1 MIVELRLKKKEDI
14 GSMKKVLIIITSLVL
29 TLGCSVCVYAAPKTM
44 KNGDIFDAEVYAALY
59 PDVVAV
65 YGTSESKLY
74 SHYQKY
80 GKKEGRIAYIPA
92 PTVPAATLVATPA
105 TVATPVATPATVAT
119 TEQQQ
124 VINSLLAYLKNPIQD
139 PVTLSRS
146 FFVDTSFSPVSADFE
161 STIVSS
167 LRNAGYTLTPST
179 KVVNGVRAWDGVI
192 YSVTIYNIKGNGLT
206 GGSICLHDDPTCKEV
221 ACNVYK

>member
-92 PTVPAATLVATPA
+92 PTVPAAT
-105 TVATPVATPATVAT
+105 PVATPATVAT

-124 VINSLLAYLKNPIQD
+124 VINSLLAYLKNPVQN
-139 PVTLSRS
+139 PVTLSRF

-161 STIVSS
+161 STIVSA
-167 LRNAGYTLTPST
+167 LRNAGYTLTPSI

>member
-92 PTVPAATLVATPA
+92 PTVPAAT
-105 TVATPVATPATVAT
+105 PVATPATVAT

-124 VINSLLAYLKNPIQD
+124 VINSLLAYLKNPVQN
-139 PVTLSRS
+139 PVTLSRF

-161 STIVSS
+161 STIVSA
-167 LRNAGYTLTPST
+167 LRNAGYTLTPSI

-192 YSVTIYNIKGNGLT
+192 YSVTIYDIKGNGLT
-206 GGSICLHDDPTCKEV
+206 GGSISLHDDPTCKEV
-221 ACNVYK
+221 ACDVYK

>member
-1 MIVELRLKKKEDI
+1 MICKKMIVELRLKKKEDI
-14 GSMKKVLIIITSLVL
+14 GTMKKVLIIITSLVL

-92 PTVPAATLVATPA
+92 PTVPAAT
-105 TVATPVATPATVAT
+105 PVATPATVAT

-124 VINSLLAYLKNPIQD
+124 AINSLLAYLKNPVQD
-139 PVTLSRS
+139 PVTLSRLFS
-146 FFVDTSFSPVSADFE
+146 VDTGFSPVSADFE
-161 STIVSS
+161 STIVSA

>member
-1 MIVELRLKKKEDI
+1 
-14 GSMKKVLIIITSLVL
+14 MKKVMIIIASLIL
-29 TLGCSVCVYAAPKTM
+29 SLGCSVCVYAAPKTM
-44 KNGDIFDAEVYAALY
+44 KNGDIFDAEAYAALY

-92 PTVPAATLVATPA
+92 PTVPAAT
-105 TVATPVATPATVAT
+105 PVATPAAVAT

-124 VINSLLAYLKNPIQD
+124 VINSLLAYLKNPVQN
-139 PVTLSRS
+139 PVTLSRA
-146 FFVDTSFSPVSADFE
+146 FFVNTSFSTVSADFE
-161 STIVSS
+161 STIVSA

-206 GGSICLHDDPTCKEV
+206 GGSISLHDDPTCKEV
-221 ACNVYK
+221 SCNVYK

>member
-105 TVATPVATPATVAT
+105 TVATPVATPA
-119 TEQQQ
+119 QQQ
-124 VINSLLAYLKNPIQD
+124 VINSLLAYLKNPVQN

-161 STIVSS
+161 STIVSA

-192 YSVTIYNIKGNGLT
+192 YSVTIYNIKGNGLKVP
-206 GGSICLHDDPTCKEV
+206 SIISLHDDPTGKEV
-221 ACNVYK
+221 ACDVYK

>member
-92 PTVPAATLVATPA
+92 PTVPAAT
-105 TVATPVATPATVAT
+105 PATVAT

-124 VINSLLAYLKNPIQD
+124 VINSLLAYLKNPVQN

-161 STIVSS
+161 STIVSA

-192 YSVTIYNIKGNGLT
+192 YSVTIYNIKGNGLKVP
-206 GGSICLHDDPTCKEV
+206 SIISLHDDPTGKEV

>member
-1 MIVELRLKKKEDI
+1 
-14 GSMKKVLIIITSLVL
+14 MKKVLIIITSLVL

-92 PTVPAATLVATPA
+92 PTVP
-105 TVATPVATPATVAT
+105 VATPATVAT

-124 VINSLLAYLKNPIQD
+124 AINSLLAYLKNPVQD
-139 PVTLSRS
+139 PVTLSRLFS
-146 FFVDTSFSPVSADFE
+146 VDTSFSPVSTDFE
-161 STIVSS
+161 STIVSA
-167 LRNAGYTLTPST
+167 LRNAGYTLTPSI

-192 YSVTIYNIKGNGLT
+192 YSVTIYDIKGNGLT

>member
-92 PTVPAATLVATPA
+92 PTVPAAT
-105 TVATPVATPATVAT
+105 PVATPATVAT

-124 VINSLLAYLKNPIQD
+124 VINSLLAYLKNPVQN

-161 STIVSS
+161 STIVSA
-167 LRNAGYTLTPST
+167 LRNAGYTLTPSI

-192 YSVTIYNIKGNGLT
+192 YSVTIYDIKGNGLT

>member
-1 MIVELRLKKKEDI
+1 
-14 GSMKKVLIIITSLVL
+14 MKKVLIIITSLVL

-92 PTVPAATLVATPA
+92 PTVPAAT
-105 TVATPVATPATVAT
+105 PVATPATVAT

-124 VINSLLAYLKNPIQD
+124 VINSLLAYLKNPVQN

-161 STIVSS
+161 STIVSA
-167 LRNAGYTLTPST
+167 LRNAGYTLTPSI

-192 YSVTIYNIKGNGLT
+192 YSVTIYDIKGNGLT

-221 ACNVYK
+221 ACDVYK

>member
-1 MIVELRLKKKEDI
+1 
-14 GSMKKVLIIITSLVL
+14 MKKVMIIIASLIL
-29 TLGCSVCVYAAPKTM
+29 SLGCSVCVYAAPKTM

-92 PTVPAATLVATPA
+92 PTVPAAT
-105 TVATPVATPATVAT
+105 PVATPAAVAT

-124 VINSLLAYLKNPIQD
+124 VINSLLAYLKNPVQN
-139 PVTLSRS
+139 PVTLSRA
-146 FFVDTSFSPVSADFE
+146 FFVNTSFSPVSADFE
-161 STIVSS
+161 STIVSA

-206 GGSICLHDDPTCKEV
+206 GGSISLHDDPTCKEV
-221 ACNVYK
+221 SCNVYK

>member
-92 PTVPAATLVATPA
+92 PTVPAATPAATPA
-105 TVATPVATPATVAT
+105 TVAA

-124 VINSLLAYLKNPIQD
+124 VINSLLAYLKNPVQN

-161 STIVSS
+161 STIVSA
-167 LRNAGYTLTPST
+167 LRNAGYTLTPSI

-192 YSVTIYNIKGNGLT
+192 YSVTIYDIKGNGLT
-206 GGSICLHDDPTCKEV
+206 GGSISLHDDPTCKEV
-221 ACNVYK
+221 ACDVYK

>member
-105 TVATPVATPATVAT
+105 TVAT

-124 VINSLLAYLKNPIQD
+124 VINSLLAYLKNPVQN

-161 STIVSS
+161 STIVSA
-167 LRNAGYTLTPST
+167 LRNAGYTLTPSI

-192 YSVTIYNIKGNGLT
+192 YSVTIYDIKGNGLT

-221 ACNVYK
+221 ACDVYK

>member
-1 MIVELRLKKKEDI
+1 
-14 GSMKKVLIIITSLVL
+14 MKKVLIIITSLVL

-92 PTVPAATLVATPA
+92 PTVPAAT
-105 TVATPVATPATVAT
+105 PVATPATVAT

-124 VINSLLAYLKNPIQD
+124 AINSLLAYLKNPVQD
-139 PVTLSRS
+139 PVTLSRLFS
-146 FFVDTSFSPVSADFE
+146 VDTGFSPVSADFE
-161 STIVSS
+161 STIVSA

-192 YSVTIYNIKGNGLT
+192 YSVTIYDIKGNGLT

>member
-105 TVATPVATPATVAT
+105 TVAT

-124 VINSLLAYLKNPIQD
+124 VINSLLAYLKNPVQN

-161 STIVSS
+161 STIVSA

-192 YSVTIYNIKGNGLT
+192 YSVTIYDIKGNGLT
-206 GGSICLHDDPTCKEV
+206 GGSISLHDDPTCKEV
-221 ACNVYK
+221 ACDVYK

>member
-29 TLGCSVCVYAAPKTM
+29 TLGCSVCVYATPKTM

-92 PTVPAATLVATPA
+92 PTVPAAT
-105 TVATPVATPATVAT
+105 PVATPATVAT

-124 VINSLLAYLKNPIQD
+124 VINSLLAYLKNPVQN
-139 PVTLSRS
+139 PVTLSRF

-161 STIVSS
+161 STIVSA

>member
-14 GSMKKVLIIITSLVL
+14 GTMKKVLIIITSLVL

-92 PTVPAATLVATPA
+92 PTVPAAT
-105 TVATPVATPATVAT
+105 PVATPATVAT

-124 VINSLLAYLKNPIQD
+124 VINSLLAYLKNPVQN

-146 FFVDTSFSPVSADFE
+146 FFVDTSFSPVSTDFE
-161 STIVSS
+161 STIVSA

>member
-92 PTVPAATLVATPA
+92 PTVPAATPVATPA
-105 TVATPVATPATVAT
+105 ATPATVAT

-124 VINSLLAYLKNPIQD
+124 VINSLLAYLKNPVQN

-161 STIVSS
+161 STIVSA
-167 LRNAGYTLTPST
+167 LRNAGYTLTPSI

-192 YSVTIYNIKGNGLT
+192 YSVTIYDIKGNGLT
-206 GGSICLHDDPTCKEV
+206 GGSISLHDDPTCKEV
-221 ACNVYK
+221 ACDVYK

>member
-92 PTVPAATLVATPA
+92 PTVPAAT
-105 TVATPVATPATVAT
+105 PVATPATVAT

-124 VINSLLAYLKNPIQD
+124 VINSLLAYLKNPVQN

-161 STIVSS
+161 STIVSA
-167 LRNAGYTLTPST
+167 LRNAGYTLTPSI
-179 KVVNGVRAWDGVI
+179 KVVNGGRAWDGVI
-192 YSVTIYNIKGNGLT
+192 YSVTIYDIKGNGLT
-206 GGSICLHDDPTCKEV
+206 GGSISLHDDPTCKEV
-221 ACNVYK
+221 ACDVYK

>member
-1 MIVELRLKKKEDI
+1 
-14 GSMKKVLIIITSLVL
+14 MKKVMIIIASLIL
-29 TLGCSVCVYAAPKTM
+29 SLGCSVCVYAAPKTM

-59 PDVVAV
+59 PDVVAA

-92 PTVPAATLVATPA
+92 PTVPAAT
-105 TVATPVATPATVAT
+105 PVATPAAVAT

-124 VINSLLAYLKNPIQD
+124 VINSLLAYLKNPVQN
-139 PVTLSRS
+139 PVTLSRA
-146 FFVDTSFSPVSADFE
+146 FFVNTSFSPVSADFE
-161 STIVSS
+161 STIVSA

-192 YSVTIYNIKGNGLT
+192 YSVTIYNIKGNGLKVP
-206 GGSICLHDDPTCKEV
+206 SIISLHDDPTCKEV
-221 ACNVYK
+221 SCDVYK

>member
-1 MIVELRLKKKEDI
+1 
-14 GSMKKVLIIITSLVL
+14 MKKVLIIITSLVL

-92 PTVPAATLVATPA
+92 PTVPAAT
-105 TVATPVATPATVAT
+105 PVATPATVAT

-124 VINSLLAYLKNPIQD
+124 VINSLLAYLKNPVQNPI
-139 PVTLSRS
+139 TLSRLFS
-146 FFVDTSFSPVSADFE
+146 VDTRFSPISADFE
-161 STIVSS
+161 STIVSA

-206 GGSICLHDDPTCKEV
+206 GGCICLHDDPTCQEV

>member
-1 MIVELRLKKKEDI
+1 
-14 GSMKKVLIIITSLVL
+14 MKKVLIIITSLVL

-105 TVATPVATPATVAT
+105 TVAT

-124 VINSLLAYLKNPIQD
+124 VINSLLAYLKNPVQN

-161 STIVSS
+161 STIVSA
-167 LRNAGYTLTPST
+167 LRNAGYTLTPSI

>member
-105 TVATPVATPATVAT
+105 TVAT

-124 VINSLLAYLKNPIQD
+124 VINSLLAYLKNPVQN

-161 STIVSS
+161 STIVSA

-221 ACNVYK
+221 ACDVYK

>member
-92 PTVPAATLVATPA
+92 PTVPAAT
-105 TVATPVATPATVAT
+105 PVATPATVAT

-124 VINSLLAYLKNPIQD
+124 VINSLLAYLKNPVQN
-139 PVTLSRS
+139 PVTLSRF

-161 STIVSS
+161 STIVSA

>member
-1 MIVELRLKKKEDI
+1 
-14 GSMKKVLIIITSLVL
+14 MKKVLIIITSLVL

-92 PTVPAATLVATPA
+92 PTVPAAT
-105 TVATPVATPATVAT
+105 PVATPATVAT

-124 VINSLLAYLKNPIQD
+124 VINSLLAYLKNPVQN

-161 STIVSS
+161 STIVSA

-221 ACNVYK
+221 ACDVYK

>member
-92 PTVPAATLVATPA
+92 PTVPAATPAATPA
-105 TVATPVATPATVAT
+105 TVAA

-124 VINSLLAYLKNPIQD
+124 VINSLLAYLKNPVQN

-161 STIVSS
+161 LTIVSA
-167 LRNAGYTLTPST
+167 LRNAGYTLTPSI

-192 YSVTIYNIKGNGLT
+192 YSVTIYDIKGNGLT
-206 GGSICLHDDPTCKEV
+206 GGSISLHDDPTCKEV
-221 ACNVYK
+221 ACDVYK

>member
-1 MIVELRLKKKEDI
+1 
-14 GSMKKVLIIITSLVL
+14 MKKVMIIIASLIL
-29 TLGCSVCVYAAPKTM
+29 SLGCSVCVYAAPKTM

-92 PTVPAATLVATPA
+92 PTVPAAT
-105 TVATPVATPATVAT
+105 PVATPATVAT

-124 VINSLLAYLKNPIQD
+124 VINSLIAYLKNPVQN
-139 PVTLSRS
+139 PVTLSRA
-146 FFVDTSFSPVSADFE
+146 FFVNTSFSPISADFE
-161 STIVSS
+161 SSIVSA
-167 LRNAGYTLTPST
+167 LRSAGYTLTPST
-179 KVVNGVRAWDGVI
+179 KVVNGVRAWDGVV
-192 YSVTIYNIKGNGLT
+192 YSVTTYSIKGNGLT
-206 GGSICLHDDPTCKEV
+206 GPSTISLYDDPTCKEV
-221 ACNVYK
+221 SCNVYK

>member
-1 MIVELRLKKKEDI
+1 
-14 GSMKKVLIIITSLVL
+14 MKKVLIIITSLVL

-92 PTVPAATLVATPA
+92 PTVPAAT
-105 TVATPVATPATVAT
+105 PVATPATVAA

-124 VINSLLAYLKNPIQD
+124 VINSLLAYLKNPVQD
-139 PVTLSRS
+139 PVTLSRLFS
-146 FFVDTSFSPVSADFE
+146 VDTSFSPVSTDFE
-161 STIVSS
+161 STIVSA
-167 LRNAGYTLTPST
+167 LRNAGYTLTPSI

>member
-1 MIVELRLKKKEDI
+1 
-14 GSMKKVLIIITSLVL
+14 MKKVLIIITSLVL

-92 PTVPAATLVATPA
+92 PTVPAAT
-105 TVATPVATPATVAT
+105 PVATPATVAT

-124 VINSLLAYLKNPIQD
+124 AINSLLAYLNNPVQD
-139 PVTLSRS
+139 PVTLSRLFS
-146 FFVDTSFSPVSADFE
+146 VDTSFSPVSTDFE
-161 STIVSS
+161 STIVSA
-167 LRNAGYTLTPST
+167 LRNAGYTLTPSI

-192 YSVTIYNIKGNGLT
+192 YSVTIYDIKGNGLT

>member
-92 PTVPAATLVATPA
+92 PTVPAATPVATPA
-105 TVATPVATPATVAT
+105 ATPATVAT

-124 VINSLLAYLKNPIQD
+124 VINSLLAYLKNPVQN

-161 STIVSS
+161 STIVSA

-192 YSVTIYNIKGNGLT
+192 YSVTIYNIKGNGLKVP
-206 GGSICLHDDPTCKEV
+206 SIISLHDDPTGKEV

>member
-1 MIVELRLKKKEDI
+1 
-14 GSMKKVLIIITSLVL
+14 MKKVLIIITSLVL

-92 PTVPAATLVATPA
+92 PTVPAAT
-105 TVATPVATPATVAT
+105 PVATPATVAT

-124 VINSLLAYLKNPIQD
+124 AINSLLAYLKNPVQD
-139 PVTLSRS
+139 PVTLSRLFS
-146 FFVDTSFSPVSADFE
+146 VDTGFSPVSADFE
-161 STIVSS
+161 STIVSA

>member
-1 MIVELRLKKKEDI
+1 MICKKMIVELRLKKKEDI

-92 PTVPAATLVATPA
+92 PTVP
-105 TVATPVATPATVAT
+105 VATPATVAT

-124 VINSLLAYLKNPIQD
+124 VINSLLAYLKNPVQN
-139 PVTLSRS
+139 PVTLSRF

-161 STIVSS
+161 STIVSA

-192 YSVTIYNIKGNGLT
+192 YSVTSYNIKGNGLT

>member
-1 MIVELRLKKKEDI
+1 
-14 GSMKKVLIIITSLVL
+14 MKKVLIIITSLVL

-92 PTVPAATLVATPA
+92 PTVPAATPAATA
-105 TVATPVATPATVAT
+105 VATPATVAT

-124 VINSLLAYLKNPIQD
+124 VINSLLAYLKNPVQN

-161 STIVSS
+161 STIVSA
-167 LRNAGYTLTPST
+167 LRNAGYTLTPSI

-192 YSVTIYNIKGNGLT
+192 YSVTIYDIKGNGLT

-221 ACNVYK
+221 ACDVYK

>member
-1 MIVELRLKKKEDI
+1 MICKKMIVELRLKKKEDI
-14 GSMKKVLIIITSLVL
+14 GTMKKVLIIITSLVL

-92 PTVPAATLVATPA
+92 PTVPAAT
-105 TVATPVATPATVAT
+105 PVATPATVAT

-124 VINSLLAYLKNPIQD
+124 AINSLLAYLKNPVQD
-139 PVTLSRS
+139 PVTLSRLFS
-146 FFVDTSFSPVSADFE
+146 VDTGFSPVSADFE
-161 STIVSS
+161 STIVSA
-167 LRNAGYTLTPST
+167 LRNAGYTLTPSI

-192 YSVTIYNIKGNGLT
+192 YSVTIYDIKGNGLT

>member
-1 MIVELRLKKKEDI
+1 
-14 GSMKKVLIIITSLVL
+14 MKKVLIIITSLVL
-29 TLGCSVCVYAAPKTM
+29 TLGCSVCVHAAPKTM

-92 PTVPAATLVATPA
+92 PTVPAAT
-105 TVATPVATPATVAT
+105 PVATPATVAT

-124 VINSLLAYLKNPIQD
+124 VINSLLAYLKNPVQD
-139 PVTLSRS
+139 PVTLSRLFS
-146 FFVDTSFSPVSADFE
+146 VDTGFSPVSADFE
-161 STIVSS
+161 STIVSA

-192 YSVTIYNIKGNGLT
+192 YSVTIYDIKGNGLT

>member
-1 MIVELRLKKKEDI
+1 
-14 GSMKKVLIIITSLVL
+14 MKKVLIIITSLVL
-29 TLGCSVCVYAAPKTM
+29 TLGCSVSVYAAPKTM

-59 PDVVAV
+59 PDVVAA

-80 GKKEGRIAYIPA
+80 GKKEGRIAYIPT
-92 PTVPAATLVATPA
+92 PTVPAATPVAIPA
-105 TVATPVATPATVAT
+105 TVAP

-124 VINSLLAYLKNPIQD
+124 VINSLLAYLKNPVQN
-139 PVTLSRS
+139 PVTLSRA
-146 FFVDTSFSPVSADFE
+146 FFVNTSFSPVSADFE
-161 STIVSS
+161 SSIVSA

-206 GGSICLHDDPTCKEV
+206 GGSISLHDDPTSKEV
-221 ACNVYK
+221 SCNVYK